1 MSSKLAVWR
10 DRLEAWRE
18 SGESAASFCRSR
30 RLSYA
35 QFVYWQR
42 ALRSKRDEAVPLVP
56 VLVESSA
63 VSSPAVIEVV
73 LPNGLRVFMPFGDV
87 AEAIALVRG
96 LSC

>member
-1 MSSKLAVWR
+1 MSSKRAVWR
-10 DRLEAWRE
+10 GRLDLWRE

-42 ALRSKRDEAVPLVP
+42 ALCSERDDAVSLVP
-56 VLVESSA
+56 VMVESMA
-63 VSSPAVIEVV
+63 LSSPLVIEVV
-73 LPNGLRVFMPFGDV
+73 LPNGMRVFVPSHGV
-87 AEAIALVRG
+87 AESIALVRG

>member
-1 MSSKLAVWR
+1 MSSKRAVWR
-10 DRLEAWRE
+10 SRLEAWRE

-42 ALRSKRDEAVPLVP
+42 ALRSERDGAVSLVP
-56 VLVESSA
+56 VMVQTNA
-63 VSSPAVIEVV
+63 PSSPVVIEVV
-73 LPNGLRVFMPFGDV
+73 LLNGMRVFMPSQGV
-87 AEAIALVRG
+87 AETIALVRG

>member
-1 MSSKLAVWR
+1 MSSKRAVWR
-10 DRLEAWRE
+10 GQLDLWRE

-42 ALRSKRDEAVPLVP
+42 ALRSQGDDAVSLVP
-56 VLVESSA
+56 VMVESTA
-63 VSSPAVIEVV
+63 PSSPLVIEVV
-73 LPNGLRVFMPFGDV
+73 LLNGMRVFMPSTGV